1 MDIYT
6 RKSYWKWY
14 LGVFGLVIVLISLW
28 YTQYLATK
36 LTLREEEQAKLYA
49 EAQRT
54 LNKAEADTALFF
66 NMDLTLPA
74 RVIELN
80 STIPVV
86 LVSAGGHIEDAMN
99 VDGAMGPKVDTF
111 LVRKALQKMQKNGLD
126 SVDASVPPDVTKTVY
141 FSRSN
146 LLDSIYWF
154 PLIQFSL
161 ILAFVLFA
169 YFAFSAA
176 RRAEQNWVWLG
187 MAKETAHQLGTPMTA
202 ILGWLET
209 LKTIN
214 EDRPDNLEM
223 LGEMRKDLDRLELV
237 ADRFSKIGAAPE
249 LSTHNIY
256 TEIDECRAYMQR
268 RAPRKVSF
276 DFPDPAAHPPL
287 QVNINAHLFDWV
299 VENLLRNA
307 IDAMEQG
314 EGRISARIFEKSK
327 FVCIE
332 ISDTGKGI
340 APGKLKTV
348 FKPGYSTKKRGWG
361 LGLSLSKR
369 IVEEYHKGKI
379 YVKKSELG
387 KGTTFMSCCERFL
400 CSEKVGKSGEIP

>member
-1 MDIYT
+1 MYT
-6 RKSYWKWY
+6 R
-14 LGVFGLVIVLISLW
+14 
-28 YTQYLATK
+28 YLANK
-36 LTLREEEQAKLYA
+36 LSIREGEQAKLYA

-54 LNKAEADTALFF
+54 LNKAMIDTAMFF
-66 NMDLTLPA
+66 NTDLTLPA

-86 LVSAGGHIEDAMN
+86 LVAADGSIEDALN
-99 VDGAMGPKVDTF
+99 VDGVQGAKVDTF
-111 LVRKALQKMQKNGLD
+111 LVRKALKKMQEKGLD

-154 PLIQFSL
+154 PLIQFGL
-161 ILAFVLFA
+161 ILAFILFG

-176 RRAEQNWVWLG
+176 RREEQNRVWLG

-202 ILGWLET
+202 ILGWVET
-209 LKTIN
+209 LKAIN

-223 LGEMRKDLDRLELV
+223 LGEMGKDLDRLELV

-249 LSTHNIY
+249 LSKHNLY
-256 TEIDECRAYMQR
+256 EVLDACKTYMQR
-268 RAPRKVSF
+268 RAPRKVAF
-276 DFPDPAAHPPL
+276 DFPTPAEHAPL
-287 QVNINAHLFDWV
+287 WVNINAHLFDWV
-299 VENLLRNA
+299 LENLLRNS

-314 EGRISARIFEKSK
+314 EGQITARISEKPR
-327 FVCIE
+327 FACIE

-369 IVEEYHKGKI
+369 IVVEYHKGKI
-379 YVKKSELG
+379 YVKKSEIG
-387 KGTTFMSCCERFL
+387 KGTTFVVMLPKEA
-400 CSEKVGKSGEIP
+400 